1 MDPDPAKHCTGLGN
15 GGVCGEGLRW
25 DCPAPGPGGRWS
37 RGSRVHCPREGAM
50 FLLPRHSQMA
60 AGDAE
65 PKQTKAPGPGETGGG
80 GQGEGLGRG

>member
-1 MDPDPAKHCTGLGN
+1 
-15 GGVCGEGLRW
+15 
-25 DCPAPGPGGRWS
+25 
-37 RGSRVHCPREGAM
+37 M